1 MSKAGESAFSARRER
16 ARLLPFRRGLPHSA
30 GLYPQRAQIRF
41 VLGRDAVAFD
51 RFLNRFIV
59 YPRGEA
65 AFFDEWDRA
74 FALLCDRRGE
84 KPSDRR
90 VYVRLHRCGERK
102 ILGAESAVEEVG
114 HQQDKSEADGVD
126 MIGCDPFAYFRVK
139 LTVVSGESLRPH
151 EIAGRPI
158 IYVGKKSVEQPDGLG
173 KILFFAEEHRVEI
186 VFLIE
191 EVGKGCE
198 KLIRFVCL

>member
-74 FALLCDRRGE
+74 FALLCDTAVCYVADVLQIGHGASA
-84 KPSDRR
+84 KFHYCQHIFISLIFSDESVLLVIYSVSSNSKR
-90 VYVRLHRCGERK
+90 VREFLV
-102 ILGAESAVEEVG
+102 
-114 HQQDKSEADGVD
+114 
-126 MIGCDPFAYFRVK
+126 
-139 LTVVSGESLRPH
+139 TVHS
-151 EIAGRPI
+151 
-158 IYVGKKSVEQPDGLG
+158 
-173 KILFFAEEHRVEI
+173 
-186 VFLIE
+186 
-191 EVGKGCE
+191 GCE
-198 KLIRFVCL
+198 QQLYT

>member
-90 VYVRLHRCGERK
+90 VYVIFVRLHRCGERK
-102 ILGAESAVEEVG
+102 ILGAESAVEE
-114 HQQDKSEADGVD
+114 HQA
-126 MIGCDPFAYFRVK
+126 
-139 LTVVSGESLRPH
+139 L
-151 EIAGRPI
+151 
-158 IYVGKKSVEQPDGLG
+158 
-173 KILFFAEEHRVEI
+173 
-186 VFLIE
+186 
-191 EVGKGCE
+191 
-198 KLIRFVCL
+198 